1 MKNKGFMVV
10 LVAILCLLVG
20 FGLGRTFSPMERGIR
35 RAQRMTHLG
44 TVEQRR

>member
-1 MKNKGFMVV
+1 
-10 LVAILCLLVG
+10 LLVG